1 MSTILITDDNSQ
13 NMYLARFLLEQRNHT
28 IYEAINGQQA
38 VDLCKQY
45 PVDLVL
51 MDIQMPVMDG
61 LAATRQIKQLPDPP
75 VVIALTAKVMPGDR
89 QKVLDA
95 GCDGYLEKPIEPARF
110 ADQVE
115 IHLHQ
120 TDAGKAGNRQDQD

>member
-13 NMYLARFLLEQRNHT
+13 NMYLTRFLLEQRNHT
-28 IYEAINGQQA
+28 IFEATNGQQA
-38 VDLCKQY
+38 VDLCKQHQI
-45 PVDLVL
+45 DLVL

-115 IHLHQ
+115 IHLQQMDPNKTH
-120 TDAGKAGNRQDQD
+120 TRQNPD